1 MNFQRGRPK
10 EEPEINLVPM
20 IDVLLVI
27 LIFLVITTTY
37 SKFSELEITLPQAAA
52 TEEDH
57 AADTSKMIDVSVS
70 ATGDYT
76 INHNPIKFTSIESL
90 RDALRSA
97 ARNQD
102 NPIIVISADAK
113 ATHQSVITIMEAART
128 AGYNQITFTTE
139 VIDASQ

>member
-1 MNFQRGRPK
+1 MNFQRGQKK

-37 SKFSELEITLPQAAA
+37 SKFSELEITLPQAAV
-52 TEEDH
+52 TDEDH
-57 AADTSKMIDVSVS
+57 ESDASKRIDVSVS
-70 ATGDYT
+70 AAGDYT
-76 INHNPIKFTSIESL
+76 INRRPIKFTSIEGL

-97 ARNQD
+97 VHNQD
-102 NPIIVISADAK
+102 NPIIVISADIK

-139 VIDASQ
+139 VTGASQ